1 MGSRKQR
8 GGKRQRKTD
17 RTITPDN
24 ASLVSNPFAG
34 LAGLSSA
41 LPAEPEPEPAPAP
54 EEAEPAKTEVDESPW
69 RSPGALAGKLVIR
82 RQRKGH
88 GGKTITRVSGI
99 SLAGAEL
106 EQLARALRR
115 EFGCSGRVEGEDI
128 ILGGAR
134 QQQLSDWLRARGA
147 GTVVIGS

>member
-8 GGKRQRKTD
+8 GGKRPKKADTRIK
-17 RTITPDN
+17 PDD

-34 LAGLSSA
+34 LASLSGA
-41 LPAEPEPEPAPAP
+41 LPSEPEPEPARAP
-54 EEAEPAKTEVDESPW
+54 EQPEAATSDSGATPW
-69 RSPGALAGKLVIR
+69 EKPGALAGKLVIR

-99 SLAGAEL
+99 SLAAPEL

-115 EFGCSGRVEGEDI
+115 ELGCSGRVEGEDV

-134 QQQLSDWLRARGA
+134 QQQLADWLRSRGA
-147 GTVVIGS
+147 RTVVIGS